1 MSNRFAAEKSAD
13 GRCDRFY
20 LADGGVVDD
29 QLGPSPVDSG
39 LTVLVGQAVIEDAI
53 GLVRLVES
61 VVDESVGD
69 FAQTSPA
76 GPGRLAR
83 IVGHVQSGRLVVPA
97 FAPRSVDRFI
107 RRAGRLTETVGP
119 APSRRPDEQ
128 SEFAAGLSV
137 PVLLLVAV
145 LIRRKRQ
152 LLASVAN
159 HHHIQ
164 LAGRFRML
172 QPRMVHDGTRQVVD
186 DESRN

>member
-1 MSNRFAAEKSAD
+1 MLSYPLGVSNRFAAEESAH
-13 GRCDRFY
+13 GRCDWFD

-39 LTVLVGQAVIEDAI
+39 LTVLVGQAVIEDTI

-76 GPGRLAR
+76 GPSRLAR

-97 FAPRSVDRFI
+97 FAPRSVDRLV

-119 APSRRPDEQ
+119 APPRRPDEQ
-128 SEFAAGLSV
+128 SEFASGLV

-145 LIRRKRQ
+145 LIRRKR
-152 LLASVAN
+152 
-159 HHHIQ
+159 
-164 LAGRFRML
+164 
-172 QPRMVHDGTRQVVD
+172 
-186 DESRN
+186 